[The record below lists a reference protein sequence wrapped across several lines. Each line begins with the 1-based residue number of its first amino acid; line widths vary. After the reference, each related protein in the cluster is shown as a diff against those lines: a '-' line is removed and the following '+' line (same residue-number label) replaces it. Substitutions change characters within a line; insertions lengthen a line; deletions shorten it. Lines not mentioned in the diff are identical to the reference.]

1 MLDDDQTSEAGKE
14 NLHVRSS
21 RKARRKAAR
30 AGRRRSGADPENSGT
45 ATPTGAFWSASV
57 AIPAASDAALPVD
70 PVLPEITVAFGSPE
84 TKLAD
89 DPEERA
95 LALWKEGRKDQ
106 AIAILE
112 REIAWKRLEREGAP
126 PPLRATQDGPEAS
139 APTGTALSTSLPQGT
154 AVAPAISRVPQPL
167 PNPIPRSAAPFRAAR
182 RTGPLLGIALS
193 CLAVTLVWAGREGW
207 LGDMAQRAV
216 AEPLA
221 IAAPDRLEA
230 TDNPGRGPAANGGEV
245 LRLAAIRR
253 QDGERAIADAGLE
266 AGRPPADAAPDA
278 RERRSAALAG
288 APEHPSQD
296 GPPAATVPPR
306 SEASAQPERWPYDT
320 VVGQAAA
327 PPAPVGSE
335 PPRAGTVAR
344 AEAAPMATGS
354 IPVAREE
361 RPDAPPMAREEAR
374 AETAS
379 ARPVPQTPSATQRRP
394 SEPATAA
401 AAGHTVVATAASGPS
416 PAEGSRAAAGA
427 PPEPQ
432 PVREARLPRPRPDK
446 APVLARSNKSR
457 VLARADKPR
466 RTADRRRSAASSAK
480 PRRQRPPAPEAPAAW
495 DPPVVVY
502 YYQPYRPY
510 RPVYRTYLPP
520 PVYYGPPPVYY
531 VPPRR
536 Y

>member
-30 AGRRRSGADPENSGT
+30 AERRRSGADPENSGT

-57 AIPAASDAALPVD
+57 AIPAASDAALPAD
-70 PVLPEITVAFGSPE
+70 PVLPEIAVAFGSLEAGP
-84 TKLAD
+84 AD

-126 PPLRATQDGPEAS
+126 PLLRATEAGPEAS
-139 APTGTALSTSLPQGT
+139 APRGTALATSLPQGT
-154 AVAPAISRVPQPL
+154 AVTPTTSRAPQLVAA
-167 PNPIPRSAAPFRAAR
+167 PIPRSAAPLRPAR

-193 CLAVTLVWAGREGW
+193 CLAVALFWAGREGW
-207 LGDMAQRAV
+207 LGDMVQRAV

-221 IAAPDRLEA
+221 IAAPGRLAA
-230 TDNPGRGPAANGGEV
+230 TDNRGRGPAANGGEV

-266 AGRPPADAAPDA
+266 AGRPPADARQ
-278 RERRSAALAG
+278 RESAALAA
-288 APEHPSQD
+288 APDRPPQD
-296 GPPAATVPPR
+296 LPPAATVPPNKATGPSQNGR
-306 SEASAQPERWPYDT
+306 AADAVRH
-320 VVGQAAA
+320 AAA
-327 PPAPVGSE
+327 SPASVAPE
-335 PPRAGTVAR
+335 PLRAGTAAR

-354 IPVAREE
+354 IPAAREE

-379 ARPVPQTPSATQRRP
+379 AGPVPQTPSAAQQRP
-394 SEPATAA
+394 GEPATSA
-401 AAGHTVVATAASGPS
+401 AAGHTVVAMAASGPS

-446 APVLARSNKSR
+446 APVLARSNSSR

-466 RTADRRRSAASSAK
+466 RTADRRRTAASSAK
-480 PRRQRPPAPEAPAAW
+480 ARRQRPPAPEAPDAW

-502 YYQPYRPY
+502 YYKPYRPY